1 MTGVGREKSQA
12 EEIEIA
18 RASPAD
24 AEEILS
30 LQKLAYRSEAEIYD
44 DWTLPPLHQT
54 LEEIAA
60 EFTTHVFLKA
70 VCNQGIVGSVRARK
84 RDAAC
89 YIGRLIVDPEY
100 QNRGLG
106 TRLMLAI
113 EEAHRDAERFQ
124 LYTGAQSFR
133 NLHLYQKLGYREIKR
148 ESLSSRVELVYMEKE
163 STASRP
169 GR

>member
-1 MTGVGREKSQA
+1 MAGIGCERSQV

-18 RASPAD
+18 RASAAD
-24 AEEILS
+24 AEEILC

-54 LEEIAA
+54 LEEITA

-70 VCNQGIVGSVRARK
+70 ICNQGIVGSVRARQ
-84 RDAAC
+84 RDGAC

-124 LYTGAQSFR
+124 LYTGAQSLR
-133 NLHLYQKLGYREIKR
+133 NLHLYQKLGYQETKR
-148 ESLSSRVELVYMEKE
+148 ERLSSRVELVYMEKE
-163 STASRP
+163 STGDRP
-169 GR
+169 CR